1 MGFFVCDDCNV
12 LSASCVS
19 IVYDC
24 DTHHICNFG
33 RKCVVLYNRFKGDD
47 KARMKIAKNGRK
59 KYFELFECQ
68 KISDY
73 IVSKSFNRETSKRL
87 KWMD

>member
-1 MGFFVCDDCNV
+1 VGVFVCDDCNV

-33 RKCVVLYNRFKGDD
+33 RKCVVLHNRFKGDD
-47 KARMKIAKNGRK
+47 RSTVLKTTIGRR
-59 KYFELFECQ
+59 CR
-68 KISDY
+68 ISL
-73 IVSKSFNRETSKRL
+73 VPRL
-87 KWMD
+87 QRICL

>member
-1 MGFFVCDDCNV
+1 
-12 LSASCVS
+12 LAEK
-19 IVYDC
+19 I
-24 DTHHICNFG
+24 
-33 RKCVVLYNRFKGDD
+33 NRFKGDD

-73 IVSKSFNRETSKRL
+73 IISKSFNRETSKRL